1 MGNKLNRHAGP
12 KFLLIKSLERPLVH
26 KFTLRPNKSSHKWQ
40 KTQKRDKW
48 SKAQA
53 KGQLGQ
59 DEARF
64 TFPGKSR
71 GFPDS
76 RLFGNDYLPRFSCS
90 ASGLR
95 MQFKDSDSLSV
106 DLISNNNLVMC
117 ATCVDFHWKII
128 IPHKIWDRRKQ
139 WSRWAAQMWFLALPM
154 SFGCHVPVCQESGI
168 YEHYVVSKFHKI
180 ITQSQ
185 TDISNKPRL
194 TLRWRFCHN
203 KGDRNGEKFL
213 GRVCF

>member
-1 MGNKLNRHAGP
+1 MGNKLNRHSGP

-26 KFTLRPNKSSHKWQ
+26 KFTLRPNKSSRKWQ

-128 IPHKIWDRRKQ
+128 IPHKYETGESNDPDEQHRCDFWLFPWALDVTSPYARSQAYMSIMWYLNFIK
-139 WSRWAAQMWFLALPM
+139 WSLSHRQ
-154 SFGCHVPVCQESGI
+154 I
-168 YEHYVVSKFHKI
+168 
-180 ITQSQ
+180 SQ
-185 TDISNKPRL
+185 INPD
-194 TLRWRFCHN
+194 
-203 KGDRNGEKFL
+203 
-213 GRVCF
+213 